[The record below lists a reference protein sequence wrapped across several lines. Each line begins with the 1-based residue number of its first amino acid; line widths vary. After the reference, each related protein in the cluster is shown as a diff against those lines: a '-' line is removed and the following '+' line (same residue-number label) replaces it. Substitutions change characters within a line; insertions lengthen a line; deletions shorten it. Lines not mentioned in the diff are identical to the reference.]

1 MPFAL
6 TFCCCWVF
14 LCVVFLSFFPL
25 FFISGIDCCQSRLRG
40 FVVYGEPGHA
50 EIYDDG
56 KETSS
61 RYAET
66 VIDIAIPVEYRYTKF
81 SNITIS
87 VTTLNERSTLVLC
100 EIEVF
105 SCKLFLMNIDV

>member
-1 MPFAL
+1 MY
-6 TFCCCWVF
+6 
-14 LCVVFLSFFPL
+14 
-25 FFISGIDCCQSRLRG
+25 D
-40 FVVYGEPGHA
+40 EPGHA

-87 VTTLNERSTLVLC
+87 VTTLNDYSTLSLC
-100 EIEVF
+100 EVEVF
-105 SCKLFLMNIDV
+105 SGKLFFDDYIYKEVMIFLQERPHVI

>member
-1 MPFAL
+1 MF
-6 TFCCCWVF
+6 FFVV
-14 LCVVFLSFFPL
+14 VVFLFSFFSSL
-25 FFISGIDCCQSRLRG
+25 FISGIESCCQVRLRG

-66 VIDIAIPVEYRYTKF
+66 VIDIAIPEEYRYTEF

-87 VTTLNERSTLVLC
+87 VTTHNSYSTLSLC

-105 SCKLFLMNIDV
+105 SGKLFLMNIYA

>member
-1 MPFAL
+1 MR
-6 TFCCCWVF
+6 TFCLLETFGVF
-14 LCVVFLSFFPL
+14 FRVFSSL
-25 FFISGIDCCQSRLRG
+25 FFISGRDCCQDRLRG
-40 FVVYGEPGHA
+40 FDVYGEPGHA

-61 RYAET
+61 RYAEP
-66 VIDIAIPVEYRYTKF
+66 VIDIAIPEKYRYTKF

-87 VTTLNERSTLVLC
+87 VTTLNALSTLVLC

-105 SCKLFLMNIDV
+105 SGKLFLMTIYAKK

>member
-1 MPFAL
+1 M
-6 TFCCCWVF
+6 
-14 LCVVFLSFFPL
+14 
-25 FFISGIDCCQSRLRG
+25 
-40 FVVYGEPGHA
+40 YGEPGHA

-56 KETSS
+56 KETHS

-66 VIDIAIPVEYRYTKF
+66 VIDIAIPEKYRYTKF

-87 VTTLNERSTLVLC
+87 VTTFNSLSILTLC

-105 SCKLFLMNIDV
+105 SGKLF

>member
-1 MPFAL
+1 MR
-6 TFCCCWVF
+6 TFCLLETFGFFFRVF
-14 LCVVFLSFFPL
+14 SSL
-25 FFISGIDCCQSRLRG
+25 FFISGRDCCQHRLRG

-66 VIDIAIPVEYRYTKF
+66 VIDIAIPEKYRYTKF

-87 VTTLNERSTLVLC
+87 VTTFNDYSTLTLC

-105 SCKLFLMNIDV
+105 SGKLF